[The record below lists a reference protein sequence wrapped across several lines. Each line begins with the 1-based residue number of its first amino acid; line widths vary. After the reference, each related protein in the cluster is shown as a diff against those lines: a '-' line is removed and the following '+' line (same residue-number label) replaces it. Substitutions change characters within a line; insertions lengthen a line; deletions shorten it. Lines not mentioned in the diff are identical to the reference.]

1 MALRVSLD
9 NVVEGFKREFGREP
23 EVIASA
29 PARIDLLNTH
39 QDYKGLPVVGA
50 GVSLRCY
57 VAVAKSRTGLV
68 EVVSENLRREGRFHR
83 DVFNPIEPSIV
94 PNWFGTYVRAVY
106 VAMTKLLS
114 FTPPPAEIYILSEI
128 PIGSGLASSAA
139 LEVATALALA
149 RLGGIDMSKLE
160 LAEVSYVAEHD
171 VANIPCGR
179 LDQYSS
185 SFGGIVFIRTKP
197 PYGVRQLPN
206 PGGIFITI
214 DSGERHSTAAIH
226 PVRQREIDEGLT
238 QLLSM
243 PDLPPKLKELL
254 GSRYWEPK
262 WEEISEEL
270 LEPYLKRLS
279 PVPRKRIL
287 YTLKCHRS
295 TILAVEVLEGLLPDE
310 DTLSEALSIPIERA
324 RQLLSDENPKLAI
337 LAEVM
342 NYQHALLRDLYDVS
356 TPRLEELRN
365 ASLRAGALGCKISG
379 AGLGGSLAAIAR
391 TADVADE
398 VARACLV
405 LGAPLAMPVRIDDGA
420 KVELG

>member
-1 MALRVSLD
+1 MASRVSVD
-9 NVVEGFKREFGREP
+9 HVVEGFRREFGRDP
-23 EVIASA
+23 EVVASA

-57 VAVAKSRTGLV
+57 VAVARSRTGLV
-68 EVVSENLRREGRFHR
+68 EVVSENLRREGKFHR
-83 DVFNPIEPSIV
+83 DVFNPVDPKIV

-106 VAMTKLLS
+106 VAMTRFLGYA
-114 FTPPPAEIYILSEI
+114 PPPAEIYILSEI
-128 PIGSGLASSAA
+128 PMGSGLASSAA

-149 RLGGIDMSKLE
+149 RLGGVEMSKQE

-185 SFGGIVFIRTKP
+185 SFGGIVLIRTRP
-197 PYGVRQLPN
+197 PYGVRELPS
-206 PGGIFITI
+206 PGGIFVTI

-226 PVRQREIDEGLT
+226 PLRQREIDEGLS

-243 PDLPPKLKELL
+243 PDLPPKLRELL
-254 GSRYWEPK
+254 GKRYWEPR
-262 WEEISEEL
+262 WEELSEDTL
-270 LEPYLKRLS
+270 KPYLDRIS
-279 PVPRKRIL
+279 SVARKRIL
-287 YTLKCHRS
+287 YTLRCHRS
-295 TILAVEVLEGLLPDE
+295 TILAVDALEGRLPDE
-310 DTLSEALSIPIERA
+310 ETLSQALSISRDRA
-324 RQLLSDENPKLAI
+324 RQLLADPNPRLAI

-342 NYQHALLRDLYDVS
+342 NYQHALLRDLYEVS

-379 AGLGGSLAAIAR
+379 AGLGGSLAAVAR
-391 TADVADE
+391 SEEVADE

-405 LGAPLAMPVRIDDGA
+405 LGSPLAIPVRLDEGA
-420 KVELG
+420 RVEIG